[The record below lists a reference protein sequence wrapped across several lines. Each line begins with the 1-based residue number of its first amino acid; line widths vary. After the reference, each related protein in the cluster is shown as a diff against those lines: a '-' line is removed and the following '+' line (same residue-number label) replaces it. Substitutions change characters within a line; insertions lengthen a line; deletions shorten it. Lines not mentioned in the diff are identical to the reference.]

1 MIISFIVHLYSH
13 KKYIFCKSHH
23 EKRNC
28 SSMKKNCNWF
38 LLFHE
43 KELQKDFFWRHAQL
57 WFISP
62 LHFRIILTSISVNI
76 VSVIFRFILNIVWCV
91 FYFNCLIFSL
101 SFSFLPR
108 YIKVFHTIHK
118 YLLIFNIKLLCRYIK
133 EKKIS

>member
-1 MIISFIVHLYSH
+1 MCNFGLMSISFIVHLYSH
-13 KKYIFCKSHH
+13 TKYIFFKSHH

-28 SSMKKNCNWF
+28 SFMKKSSC
-38 LLFHE
+38 L
-43 KELQKDFFWRHAQL
+43 DFFWRHAQL
-57 WFISP
+57 WFIPP